1 MFENIRESL
10 SELLS
15 AARTPEDRRAAL
27 AAMKDTIVRAR
38 MGLDDLR
45 QGLDVTRKKLAAEQ
59 RELETV
65 RRRKGLAE
73 GINDA
78 ETVAVAVKF
87 EQQHEARVAVLTKKL
102 EAQQAEL
109 ELVEREVSEMTA
121 QLKSASAGVGTGL
134 GGSTTPLGSRAA
146 SEAALDEELG
156 LNRDAGLRDELDSL
170 GRSARRSARE
180 ATAAERLAE
189 LKKRMGK

>member
-1 MFENIRESL
+1 MFEHIRESL
-10 SELLS
+10 NELWS

-45 QGLDVTRKKLAAEQ
+45 GGLEVTRKQLAVQ
-59 RELETV
+59 QKELETV
-65 RRRKGLAE
+65 RRRKTLAE
-73 GINDA
+73 GIKDA
-78 ETVAVAVKF
+78 ETVTVAERF
-87 EQQHEARVAVLTKKL
+87 EQQHAARVEVLTRKL

-109 ELVEREVSEMTA
+109 DLVEREVGEMTA
-121 QLKSASAGVGTGL
+121 QLKAAASGVGSGL
-134 GGSTTPLGSRAA
+134 RPGAA
-146 SEAALDEELG
+146 AAARGEDALDEELG

-180 ATAAERLAE
+180 SSAEERLAE